1 MLRKVACATIVLFAI
16 LFAHSALAPETI
28 AQCTSFGVPTV
39 AYQPVAYQSYTGWYP
54 GYHWNRMRRW
64 YNRRT
69 YPVAYTPVV
78 QTVARPVVMTSYYA
92 QPACSSCTGQQITLR
107 PLTCYN
113 PCSTCSPCATC
124 SPCSSCVT
132 SVCSTCGTSPCCC
145 STNGTSS
152 TVYGSST
159 DCPNCASTA
168 TTTTPTPST
177 YSTPST
183 QTQPTLAPDE
193 NPPVQRTLRPET
205 SDETTDSSA
214 KAADK
219 VDNSNTSSSSGNFFE
234 APKLFNPRDRVT
246 QHSNTPVQMAI
257 YQKPVTAQGTSDTT
271 ANRAQAERD
280 AMGWHS
286 ID

>member
-193 NPPVQRTLRPET
+193 KPASTA
-205 SDETTDSSA
+205 D
-214 KAADK
+214 AA
-219 VDNSNTSSSSGNFFE
+219 T
-234 APKLFNPRDRVT
+234 
-246 QHSNTPVQMAI
+246 
-257 YQKPVTAQGTSDTT
+257 
-271 ANRAQAERD
+271 
-280 AMGWHS
+280 
-286 ID
+286 